1 MRSIRLLAAATF
13 ILVLGS
19 GCGSDGGGVEP
30 GNDPVAEFTVAACT
44 ANTACAFTDASTDP
58 DGNQTITARVWDFGD
73 PASGTAN
80 ASTET
85 NPSHTFAAA
94 NTYNVKLTV
103 TDNSGKTSVKT
114 NPVVVTAATGTPP
127 VASFDLPTDC
137 TAGTPCGFHSTSTDD
152 GTIEAALWEFGDTE
166 TAEGADATHTFA
178 APGTYGV
185 KLTVT
190 DNQGNPG
197 SVTQQVV
204 VSPAASQDCTSSGT
218 AVDCSLTVS
227 QRSTLKFTVVSRNCQ
242 LSGNS
247 LGVTSPRADN
257 IFFNLCNRAVGDEEF
272 LRDNANAPLVI
283 EAGTVVTIR
292 FVQGTKGL
300 ADPPTGDPGIQISG
314 STGNWTLH
322 IDDGGAAGTPGE
334 PDFDDAVISVTTIA
348 AP

>member
-19 GCGSDGGGVEP
+19 GCGDGGGVEP
-30 GNDPVAEFTVAACT
+30 GNDPVAEFTVGACT
-44 ANTACAFTDASTDP
+44 AGTPCAFTDASTDP
-58 DGNQTITARVWDFGD
+58 DGNQTITSRAWDFGD

-80 ASTET
+80 TSTET
-85 NPSHTFAAA
+85 SPSHTFAAA

-114 NPVVVTAATGTPP
+114 NPVVVAAATGTPP
-127 VASFDLPTDC
+127 VASFDLPTNC
-137 TAGTPCGFHSTSTDD
+137 TAGTPCGFHSTSTDAD
-152 GTIEAALWEFGDTE
+152 GTIDATLWEFGDTE

-178 APGTYGV
+178 AAGTYGV

-204 VSPAASQDCTSSGT
+204 VSPAASQGCTTSGT
-218 AVDCSLTVS
+218 VVNCSLSMSGRVTV
-227 QRSTLKFTVVSRNCQ
+227 KFVIVSRSCE

-247 LGVTSPRADN
+247 IRVTAPVDKS
-257 IFFNLCNRAVGDEEF
+257 IFFNLCNRSVGEEQVVT
-272 LRDNANAPLVI
+272 DNTGAPVVFA
-283 EAGTVVTIR
+283 AGTAMNVR
-292 FVQGTKGL
+292 FNQGVAGPS
-300 ADPPTGDPGIQISG
+300 DPPTGDPGIRI
-314 STGNWTLH
+314 TGAFPNWTLN
-322 IDDGGAAGTPGE
+322 IDDGGAAGTQGE
-334 PDFDDAVISVTTIA
+334 PDFDDAVISVQATT